1 MQLEKKIL
9 SKKAIIGVIGL
20 GYVGLPLIVN
30 IQKRGFRTYGFD
42 KNEKKILDIKKK
54 ISHVSDV
61 TKKDL
66 NNLNKKNFFSLS

>member
-9 SKKAIIGVIGL
+9 SKKAIVGVIGL

-54 ISHVSDV
+54 YHMFQMLL
-61 TKKDL
+61 KKI
-66 NNLNKKNFFSLS
+66 